1 MMNHIE
7 ILNQIYLSLPVT
19 AQQEALDFLLF
30 LQQRYASDFKPSDH
44 KPQSAATIL
53 KETGFI
59 GSLDAEP
66 EYSSHYKQ
74 TLKEILEKKYG
85 YR

>member
-1 MMNHIE
+1 MSQVE
-7 ILNQIYLSLPVT
+7 ALKKIYLSLPAA

-30 LQQRYASDFKPSDH
+30 LQQRYVHDFKKSDYNLQ
-44 KPQSAATIL
+44 PAAKIL
-53 KETGFI
+53 KEAGFI

-66 EYSSHYKQ
+66 EYSSHYKPV
-74 TLKEILEKKYG
+74 LKDILEKKHG